1 MYNYVII
8 YEISAKEVK
17 RTVKEKKAHP
27 AKEKKVT
34 PAKKNTPNE
43 KWLKTQEVF
52 RKIGRVCYIIGR
64 VLFHMRKIFLT
75 LPVVWLAFK
84 VCSYAKEMLPDA
96 VGVWLL
102 ENGDYAFTLGANAA
116 LTSCLAVTAACL
128 VLMYLSRRTILPWVV
143 SMFTLV
149 LPVMLVL
156 TNMYPS

>member
-1 MYNYVII
+1 M
-8 YEISAKEVK
+8 KEK
-17 RTVKEKKAHP
+17 KSRPVKEKKAAP
-27 AKEKKVT
+27 VKENK
-34 PAKKNTPNE
+34 PNE

-52 RKIGRVCYIIGR
+52 RKTGRVFYIIGR

-75 LPVVWLAFK
+75 LPVVWLAFQ
-84 VCSYAKEMLPDA
+84 VCSYAREHLPDA

-102 ENGDYAFTLGANAA
+102 ESGDYAFTLGVDAA

-143 SMFTLV
+143 SLFTLV
-149 LPVMLVL
+149 LPIALVL